1 MAVIL
6 LSASPRWR
14 MERALESE
22 RIDQDGK
29 QGGGIVR
36 GMVSFSTETQALV
49 SGVDNFAEALLL
61 NTSTNY

>member
-14 MERALESE
+14 MARALESE

-29 QGGGIVR
+29 QGGGIVW

-49 SGVDNFAEALLL
+49 SGVGNFAEALLL